1 MEVWHRS
8 IFEQFETAFFI
19 PVFRILS
26 KFVYVPLE
34 YRSKMLMVI
43 IPRLNFAKFSM
54 FNNT

>member
-1 MEVWHRS
+1 MEVWHSS

-34 YRSKMLMVI
+34 YRSKMLMII
-43 IPRLNFAKFSM
+43 IPRLNFAHV
-54 FNNT
+54 